1 MTKVNII
8 SGFLGAGK
16 TTLIKKLLDGAFE
29 GEKVVLLENEYG
41 EVGIDGGFMKDS
53 GIQVTE
59 INSGCICC
67 TLVGDFSDA
76 LVKMIETYHPDRIL
90 IEPSGVGKLSDIRKV
105 VSDVAAEHPELVLA
119 GCATVAD
126 VSKCRMYAKNFG
138 EFFLDQIQSAETI
151 ILSRTQFAS
160 QERIDKTVELL
171 REHNARARIVTTP
184 WDELDASKILE
195 TIEKPDFLLTMDD
208 LFTDDD
214 DDDEHEHHHHDH
226 DEHEC
231 GCGHHHHDHDDDDE
245 HEHHHHDHDEHECG
259 CGHHDH
265 DDDDDDEHEHH
276 HHDHDEHECGCGH
289 HHHDH
294 DDDHECGCGHHHHD
308 HEHECGCGHHHHG
321 HDADEVFENIV
332 VETPKKFEE
341 DDIRDA
347 LSQLEDEKR
356 FGAILRAK
364 GILPLTNGRWI
375 HFDYV
380 PGESDVRYGSADY
393 TGRLCVIGTKINEDA
408 LRELFGI

>member
-8 SGFLGAGK
+8 SGVLGAGK
-16 TTLIKKLLDGAFE
+16 TTLIKKLLNGAFE

-76 LVKMIETYHPDRIL
+76 LVKMIDTYHPDRIL

-105 VSDVAAEHPELVLA
+105 VSDVAEAHPELVLA

-126 VSKCRMYAKNFG
+126 VNKCRMYAKNFG

-184 WDELDASKILE
+184 WDDLDAKKILE
-195 TIEKPDFLLTMDD
+195 TIEKPDFLLTIDD

-214 DDDEHEHHHHDH
+214 DDDHDHEHHHDHDHECCCGHHHDHDDDDDDDDHDEHEHHHHHDH
-226 DEHEC
+226 DEHDHECGCGHHHDHDDDDDDDHDEHEHHHEC
-231 GCGHHHHDHDDDDE
+231 GCGHHHHDHD
-245 HEHHHHDHDEHECG
+245 HECG
-259 CGHHDH
+259 CGH
-265 DDDDDDEHEHH
+265 
-276 HHDHDEHECGCGH
+276 
-289 HHHDH
+289 
-294 DDDHECGCGHHHHD
+294 
-308 HEHECGCGHHHHG
+308 HHHHG
-321 HDADEVFENIV
+321 HDADEVFENIG

-341 DDIRDA
+341 DEIRDA
-347 LSQLEDEKR
+347 LDQLEDEKR

-393 TGRLCVIGTKINEDA
+393 TGRLCVIGTKINEEA
-408 LRELFGI
+408 LKELFGI